1 METYYDD
8 LLELVRAGIT
18 GTKAK
23 LSENPDWDKIC
34 PLLTKAKLLPVVYR
48 TVAALGETSGLSEE
62 VLTGWQ
68 ADTFA
73 KGMKQLQMVNELRSV
88 LTEARN
94 RKIRP
99 VVFKGITLA
108 ALYPEPYTR
117 VSGDADLLV
126 SAKQRND
133 MEQMLVQMGY
143 EKVEAYSKEHVP
155 VYMIKTQNRQLKLEI
170 HDLLW
175 EDYEGKQA
183 EILRNIQL
191 DAEETLICQEVCGMP
206 VTTLGYDEH
215 LIYQI
220 FHIVKHFFFEGI
232 PLRYFV
238 DLVFYIDAYAD
249 KLDFVRIRKE
259 MERLHYG
266 QFFDSVMKICYQ
278 CLGMKTNVLRD
289 RADKVELNERLLKEV
304 LEIGKLNKSVKQWE
318 SINFLSH
325 YFMRSSKTK
334 TTSFQQKRKQ
344 ILPMPSE
351 LNDRFSYAKRCPLL
365 LPVAWIHRVFYIIG
379 YARHCKKNG
388 IKTTESLEKAQYRLD
403 LMRELGLTETD
414 KEVQDLLNNE
424 D

>member
-1 METYYDD
+1 MEKYYYDV
-8 LLELVRAGIT
+8 LELVKARIT
-18 GTKAK
+18 GTRAN
-23 LSENPDWDKIC
+23 LSENPEWDKIC
-34 PLLTKAKLLPVVYR
+34 SLLAKAKLLPVVYR
-48 TVAALGETSGLSEE
+48 TVADLGELSGLSREA
-62 VLTGWQ
+62 LAKWQ
-68 ADTFA
+68 AETFA
-73 KGMKQLQMVNELRSV
+73 KGVKQLQMVNELRTV
-88 LTEARN
+88 LTEAQNRN
-94 RKIRP
+94 IKII
-99 VVFKGITLA
+99 VFKGITLA
-108 ALYPEPYTR
+108 ELYPEPYTR
-117 VSGDADLLV
+117 VSCDADLLV
-126 SAKQRND
+126 SVKQRNE

-143 EKVEAYSKEHVP
+143 EKVEECSKEHVP
-155 VYMIKTQNRQLKLEI
+155 VYIIKTQNRQLKLEI

-183 EILRNIQL
+183 EILRNMRL
-191 DAEETLICQEVCGMP
+191 DVEETLICQQACGMQ
-206 VTTLGYDEH
+206 VVTLGYDEH
-215 LIYQI
+215 LIYQV

-238 DLVFYIDAYAD
+238 DLALYVDAYAD

-278 CLGMKTNVLRD
+278 CIGMKTNVLGD
-289 RADKVELNERLLKEV
+289 RADKVELNESLLKEV

-325 YFMRSSKTK
+325 YFMRTSKTK
-334 TTSFQQKRKQ
+334 ATNFQQRRKQ

-351 LNDRFSYAKRCPLL
+351 LNDRFAYAKKCPLL
-365 LPVAWIHRVFYIIG
+365 LPVAWIHRVFYVIG
-379 YARHCKKNG
+379 YARHCKRNG

-414 KEVQDLLNNE
+414 KEVQDLLSNE